1 MPRAPTWS
9 FAIGI
14 SSTQSWNV
22 ISKQR
27 TCSPE
32 GVRRVHVWSTHVCYY
47 AREYSVSSGKRWNV
61 SLGVVSS
68 REAGS
73 LMAGHEA
80 DMSCDHHKL
89 HGAIYTHRSGATL
102 LGGCACPSRGRVLS
116 SSIAVSHAKGSGS
129 HFSPKGGVMCDG
141 RFAER
146 PINWIDSRISSYMGW

>member
-47 AREYSVSSGKRWNV
+47 ARECSVSSCKRWNV
-61 SLGVVSS
+61 SLGVVTS
-68 REAGS
+68 REAS
-73 LMAGHEA
+73 W
-80 DMSCDHHKL
+80 
-89 HGAIYTHRSGATL
+89 
-102 LGGCACPSRGRVLS
+102 LGTRLTCLTIITSSTVLS
-116 SSIAVSHAKGSGS
+116 THTDPVPRFWGDVRALRVDESSLVPSQVSHAKGSGS
-129 HFSPKGGVMCDG
+129 HFSPKGGIMCDG